1 MKDNIKNIFEQNIV
15 LLSSADKAIY
25 YFRRQQH
32 DTALGIIADSMGLIR
47 HSIEAII
54 ADREYFNLVST
65 DSVMEML
72 IGILE
77 AYKLSDYILLTDLLE
92 LQLVSFIIG
101 VQELI
106 IGREEATF
114 NEDVYN
120 ENIQL
125 LLDNSI
131 GLDKLLIEPIDPQML
146 LKEGYRVEFTS
157 SGLMTL
163 ASKNGEALFYFHTN
177 GRISAEAFMLA
188 RQWYRKDAKRYVIYG
203 LGFGYHIYELL
214 FLTDQAEI
222 TIYEADLNV
231 ILLAGAF
238 AKLKDIFE
246 TGRVKLVYD
255 PTFQELKNKLSNLL
269 KEEAFCVH
277 YPSYQN
283 VRSDEGRALTQN
295 HVSWTNITEQAD

>member
-1 MKDNIKNIFEQNIV
+1 MTDNIKNIFEHNIV
-15 LLSSADKAIY
+15 LLEKVDKAIY

-32 DTALGIIADSMGLIR
+32 DIALEIIADSMGLIR

-54 ADREYFNLVST
+54 SDREYFNLVST

-72 IGILE
+72 SGVLE
-77 AYKLSDYILLTDLLE
+77 AYKTGDYILLADLLE

-106 IGREEATF
+106 IGKEEITF
-114 NEDVYN
+114 NEEIYH
-120 ENIQL
+120 ENLKL
-125 LLDNSI
+125 LTANGI
-131 GLDKLLIEPIDPQML
+131 GLDKLLVEPIDPQTF

-163 ASKNGEALFYFHTN
+163 ASKNGEASFYFHTN

-188 RQWYRKDAKRYVIYG
+188 RHWFRKDAKRYVIYG

-214 FLTDQAEI
+214 SFSDQSEI

-238 AKLKDIFE
+238 AKLKDVFE

-255 PTFQELKNKLSNLL
+255 PTFQELRNKLNNLL

-283 VRSDEGRALTQN
+283 IRSDEGRVLTQN
-295 HVSWTNITEQAD
+295 YVSWSNDHE